1 MFWEEVG
8 EGEMVKTE
16 MVKTLV
22 LINWNSLKLDW
33 FITNHY
39 H

>member
-1 MFWEEVG
+1 MFWEGVE

-22 LINWNSLKLDW
+22 LINWNSLKLAW